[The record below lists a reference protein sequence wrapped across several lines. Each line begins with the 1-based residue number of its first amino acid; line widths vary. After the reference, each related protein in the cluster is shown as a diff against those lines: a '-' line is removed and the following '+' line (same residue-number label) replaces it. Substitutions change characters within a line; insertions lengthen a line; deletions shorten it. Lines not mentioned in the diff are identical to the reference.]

1 MEILLVLFV
10 VGIFL
15 YFWSKMPPMRR
26 KPRQTNFDELALD
39 MIKSVGVS
47 NTDMTEVRKILMM
60 INDGFD
66 PISDRKGESRIS
78 GNQKLKILIE
88 ILKVKDL
95 LGEDF
100 AIKHLQYEINRFE
113 QYGIRQDNKGLIKE

>member
-26 KPRQTNFDELALD
+26 KPRQTNVDELALD

>member
-26 KPRQTNFDELALD
+26 KPRQTNFDELTLD

-47 NTDMTEVRKILMM
+47 NTDMTEVRKTLMM

-66 PISDRKGESRIS
+66 TISDRKGESRIS
-78 GNQKLKILIE
+78 SSQKLKILIE

>member
-1 MEILLVLFV
+1 VEILLVLFV

-26 KPRQTNFDELALD
+26 KPRQTNFDELTLD

-47 NTDMTEVRKILMM
+47 NTDMTEVRKTLMM

-66 PISDRKGESRIS
+66 TISDRKGESRIS
-78 GNQKLKILIE
+78 SSQKLKILIE

>member
-26 KPRQTNFDELALD
+26 KPRQTNFDELTLD
-39 MIKSVGVS
+39 IIKSVGVS

-66 PISDRKGESRIS
+66 TISDRKGESRIS
-78 GNQKLKILIE
+78 SGQKLKILIE

>member
-1 MEILLVLFV
+1 
-10 VGIFL
+10 
-15 YFWSKMPPMRR
+15 MPPMRR

>member
-26 KPRQTNFDELALD
+26 KPRQTNFDELTLD
-39 MIKSVGVS
+39 IIKSVGVS

-66 PISDRKGESRIS
+66 TISDRKGESRIS
-78 GNQKLKILIE
+78 SNQKLKILIE